1 MIADHLKMHL
11 IKQLYSRGRM
21 SSEINW
27 KAREVAMLLDYREGM
42 IRGLESAN
50 IGTELHN
57 HHTQRSN
64 HRYEVKSVFE

>member
-1 MIADHLKMHL
+1 
-11 IKQLYSRGRM
+11 M

-27 KAREVAMLLDYREGM
+27 KAREGAMILDYRERM

-50 IGTELHN
+50 IHN

-64 HRYEVKSVFE
+64 HRYKVKPELE

>member
-1 MIADHLKMHL
+1 MHL
-11 IKQLYSRGRM
+11 IKNRM

-27 KAREVAMLLDYREGM
+27 KAREGAMILDYRERM

-50 IGTELHN
+50 IHN

-64 HRYEVKSVFE
+64 HRYKVKPDLE